1 MKRLSFFLLSIL
13 AVAPALLQANPFRT
27 RFVCV
32 PTVAPDQLA
41 LDFKIRDS
49 GQCSENERYLEVLP
63 QSDGS
68 VLLMPVQDSLSSE
81 EKQDVERYRKYF
93 GGEGEKAN

>member
-1 MKRLSFFLLSIL
+1 MKKIAFSIALLLSIF
-13 AVAPALLQANPFRT
+13 PSLLRAHPFRT

-32 PTVAPDQLA
+32 PGVAADQMSLE
-41 LDFKIRDS
+41 FKIRDS
-49 GQCSENERYLEVLP
+49 GQCVEGERYLEVLP

-68 VLLMPVQDSLSSE
+68 VLLMPVQDRLSPE
-81 EKQDVERYRKYF
+81 EKEDVERYRRYF